1 MRMSLDEIIS
11 ATGGRLL
18 TPDTRHLTPVISGV
32 STDSRTLRAGDLF
45 VPLRGP
51 RADGHDFITD
61 AVRRGAAA
69 ALCARSVDGLPPRTV
84 LIRVDDPLRAL
95 GRLARAYRRT
105 LTVTVVGVTGSVGKT
120 TTTQLCAAV
129 LAGRFTV
136 AATREDW
143 NAEIGVPLT
152 LLGLTPHHQVVV
164 IEMAMRGP
172 GQIAELV
179 EIAAPSI
186 GVVTSIGESHMEMLG
201 SRENIAL
208 AKGELIAGLPP
219 DGVAVL
225 NRDDG
230 LVVRL
235 ARLCRGRV
243 ITYGLAEPA
252 DVTAS
257 DVRFEPEGMAFHLVA
272 AGTRTAVRLP
282 VWGRHNVA
290 NALAAAAVGLALG
303 MDAEMIAAGTAS
315 WSPPKMRLQPIRLGE
330 ILVIN
335 DAYNSSPTSMRAA
348 LDVLEE
354 VGRGRRRIAVLGEM
368 RELGPRSPDLHR
380 AVGGD
385 VARRQLASLL
395 TVGQGAEAIGDGAAA
410 GGMARDRIEHIATVE
425 EAAGRL
431 RALLRGG
438 DVVLIKGSRAL
449 HMEDI
454 VGALHPSPNSR
465 VTNHRGS
472 RP

>member
-1 MRMSLDEIIS
+1 M
-11 ATGGRLL
+11 
-18 TPDTRHLTPVISGV
+18 ISGV
-32 STDSRTLRAGDLF
+32 STDSRTLQAGDLF

-51 RADGHDFITD
+51 RADGHDFIAD

-69 ALCARSVDGLPPRTV
+69 ALCARPVDGLPPGTV

-95 GRLARAYRRT
+95 GRVARAYRRT

-129 LAGRFTV
+129 LARRFTV
-136 AATREDW
+136 AATQEDW

-152 LLGLTPHHQVVV
+152 LLGLMPRHQVVV
-164 IEMAMRGP
+164 IEMAMRGS

-179 EIAAPSI
+179 EIAAPSV

-201 SRENIAL
+201 SREDIAR

-219 DGVAVL
+219 GGVAVL
-225 NRDDG
+225 NRDDD
-230 LVVRL
+230 LVAGL

-243 ITYGLAEPA
+243 ITYGLAGPA
-252 DVTAS
+252 DVTAAH
-257 DVRFEPEGMAFHLVA
+257 VRFEPEGMAFRLIA
-272 AGTRTAVRLP
+272 AGTRADVRLP
-282 VWGRHNVA
+282 AWGRHNVG

-303 MDAEMIAAGTAS
+303 MDVETIAAGAAS

-335 DAYNSSPTSMRAA
+335 DAYNSSPTSVRAA

-354 VGRGRRRIAVLGEM
+354 VGRGRRLIAVLGEM
-368 RELGPRSPDLHR
+368 RELGPQSLDLHR

-385 VARRQLASLL
+385 VARRHLAALL
-395 TVGQGAEAIGDGAAA
+395 TVGHGAEAIGDGAAEA
-410 GGMARDRIEHIATVE
+410 GMARDRIEHVATVE

-438 DVVLIKGSRAL
+438 DVVLIKGSRAVR
-449 HMEDI
+449 MEHI
-454 VGALHPSPNSR
+454 VDALHPIHDSR
-465 VTNHRGS
+465 LTNHGGS